1 MFVGILIFARKLDW
15 IRRIGL
21 SFLLPYLF
29 LVFAVTVFLR
39 SSADGYNLILEP
51 FKSYREYYTN
61 DFTWFQIRANV
72 LLFMPI
78 GFFLPMV
85 LKKPFFM
92 PLIVGVGVSVTIEFL
107 QLILRRGTCET
118 DDVISNSIG
127 LLIGFVVFWT
137 LKAAFLA
144 LKYLIISLHKNYKDK
159 HRG

>member
-1 MFVGILIFARKLDW
+1 MIAAFKLDW
-15 IRRIGL
+15 LRRIGL
-21 SFLLPYLF
+21 SFLVPYLF

-51 FKSYREYYTN
+51 FKSYRDYHIDE
-61 DFTWFQIRANV
+61 FTWVQIRANV
-72 LLFMPI
+72 LLFIPI
-78 GFFLPMV
+78 GFFLPMII
-85 LKKPFFM
+85 KKPFFM
-92 PLIVGVGVSVTIEFL
+92 PLIAGVGVSVTIELL
-107 QLILRRGTCET
+107 QLVLRRGTCET

>member
-1 MFVGILIFARKLDW
+1 MIAAFKLDW
-15 IRRIGL
+15 LRRIGL
-21 SFLLPYLF
+21 SFLVPYLF

-51 FKSYREYYTN
+51 FKSYRDYHIDE
-61 DFTWFQIRANV
+61 FTWFQIRANM
-72 LLFMPI
+72 LLFIPI
-78 GFFLPMV
+78 GFFLPMII
-85 LKKPFFM
+85 KKPFFM
-92 PLIVGVGVSVTIEFL
+92 PLIAGVGVSVTIELL
-107 QLILRRGTCET
+107 QLVLRRGTCET

-127 LLIGFVVFWT
+127 MLIGFVVFWT